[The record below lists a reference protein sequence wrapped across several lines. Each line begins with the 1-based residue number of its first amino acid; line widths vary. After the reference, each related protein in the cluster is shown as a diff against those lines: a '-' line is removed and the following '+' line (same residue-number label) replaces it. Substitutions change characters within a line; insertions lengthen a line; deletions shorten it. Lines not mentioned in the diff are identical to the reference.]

1 MDPVTK
7 EEGSDTRVDG
17 QGRVRDT
24 KTGQFVAQ
32 SDRTEETEDKGP
44 GAHGGGQRKDPTDD
58 DAVASAAEAAKQED
72 AEAFKNAMAATAE
85 AEAAAEA
92 AKLRQAA
99 EMTEAVMSP
108 TLEQV
113 TEQVAAAMAEQVA
126 AMQLEHE
133 ARIKQLEARARD
145 AELQLA
151 LAAGNAFGGGG
162 DAGMAAVKAE
172 RPPDAVEYDSELEK
186 MAIEAKFRDKLDLP
200 AVPEAAIG
208 KQTSKFKKLEDVE
221 TYKSTVG
228 RLIAAAEASEALESL
243 DAQVHWVLT
252 TAVRLMVSN
261 DMFMELP
268 GAREMADFVLSGT
281 RGNPWPVL
289 ACEVVRDEPAVAVAL
304 EAMEAKGRVA
314 FEVLCALTE
323 HVEEAQHYADGFDP
337 AACCWEGDGRG
348 VGVKVDSRA
357 VEFIAHCQYLALS
370 DLETTDAEFERTWSA
385 AGPNTLFMGHETGA
399 AWWASQTTFET
410 KWNRVRKALGKPE
423 VDVMDKV
430 NSSLPLAMAND
441 QVKSTFVFKHANVP
455 IELYLKGSDREGV
468 DKGRAAFKKLLNDAD
483 ARGKGSTY
491 VKKATAGLTGTGG
504 SGASQAQ
511 RVAAA
516 QATLEASGV
525 TFTAQQT
532 KVIQG
537 PSGGGGA
544 DGEGLATGIKC
555 WTCGGPHPK
564 KMCPLK
570 GQKRAETRTCRNCGK
585 VGHLAADCPS
595 KPAGGPHPKQAA
607 PVPAAAAVAEPPVTL
622 AAMKAMM
629 DETIKASVAAAIE
642 DRLRAHEAAAK
653 SGKN

>member
-1 MDPVTK
+1 
-7 EEGSDTRVDG
+7 VDG
-17 QGRVRDT
+17 QGRVHDA

-32 SDRTEETEDKGP
+32 SDRTEETEDQGQ

-58 DAVASAAEAAKQED
+58 DAAASAAEAAKQED
-72 AEAFKNAMAATAE
+72 AEAFENAMAAAAE

-92 AKLRQAA
+92 AKLSQAA
-99 EMTEAVMSP
+99 EVANVMSP
-108 TLEQV
+108 TFEQI

-133 ARIKQLEARARD
+133 ARLKQLETRARD
-145 AELQLA
+145 AERQLA

-162 DAGMAAVKAE
+162 AAGMAAVKVE
-172 RPPDAVEYDSELEK
+172 RPPDAVEYGAELEK

-228 RLIAAAEASEALESL
+228 RLIAAAEASEALESM
-243 DAQVHWVLT
+243 DAQVHWVLA

-261 DMFMELP
+261 DAFMELL

-289 ACEVVRDEPAVAVAL
+289 ACEVVRDEPAVGVAL

-323 HVEEAQHYADGFDP
+323 HIEEAQHYADGFDP
-337 AACCWEGDGRG
+337 AACCWGGDGRG

-385 AGPNTLFMGHETGA
+385 TGPNTLFMGHETGA

-423 VDVMDKV
+423 VDVMEKV
-430 NSSLPLAMAND
+430 NSLLPLAMAND

-455 IELYLKGSDREGV
+455 IELYLEGSDREGV
-468 DKGRAAFKKLLNDAD
+468 DKGRAAFKKLLNGAD

-504 SGASQAQ
+504 GGASQAQ

-537 PSGGGGA
+537 PSGDGGA
-544 DGEGLATGIKC
+544 DGGGLATGIKC

-570 GQKRAETRTCRNCGK
+570 GQKRAETRTCRICGK
-585 VGHLAADCPS
+585 VGHLAADCLS
-595 KPAGGPHPKQAA
+595 KPAGGAQSKQAA
-607 PVPAAAAVAEPPVTL
+607 PVPAAAAVEEPPVTL

-629 DETIKASVAAAIE
+629 DETIKASVEAAIE